1 MKINDRIKLVR
12 TSIQPKL
19 SQTAFGERLGVS
31 KDVIANLELGRV
43 EPSVSVINLICM
55 TFDIEPLW
63 LKDGIGEM
71 KKAPADDDELVDRIM
86 AGENE
91 FAKSIMKAF
100 AKLSDDEW
108 VKLRELVDALKKAG
122 M

>member
-1 MKINDRIKLVR
+1 MKINERIKAVR
-12 TSIQPKL
+12 TSVQPKL

-43 EPSVSVINLICM
+43 DPNPSIINLICM
-55 TFDIEPLW
+55 TFDIDPLW

-71 KKAPADDDELVDRIM
+71 KKPPADDDELVDRVM

-91 FAKSIMKAF
+91 YAKSVMKAF
-100 AKLSDDEW
+100 AKLSDEEW
-108 VKLRELVDALKKAG
+108 EKLRELVETLKKAG
-122 M
+122 I